1 MIYCMYFQLYFNDV
15 NQCSDL
21 SYVYIYLNYR
31 FIIMHRPIHH
41 SIHHCLA
48 WEKMVQRSP
57 SVLWKFRIMMV
68 IVQEWQGSSRCSIL
82 LPRSGVVSDSRHIL
96 YLSAFYGAYLGAAW
110 PRSCHWTSYNWL
122 PLVCTPMDSIHTGLG
137 QRGLCRAQCD
147 IIMIQTWYQRTT
159 PQCTQQSHR
168 SGKSLYYSIHS
179 ALQQRKKK

>member
-21 SYVYIYLNYR
+21 SYVYIHLNYR

-96 YLSAFYGAYLGAAW
+96 YLSAFYGAHLGAAW
-110 PRSCHWTSYNWL
+110 PRSCRCY
-122 PLVCTPMDSIHTGLG
+122 LVEQFPQIKCSMDDTNSDPPPNQMSKRDCTPVIDFSRRLSERSKLFAYTGIWTGNPRSDRHHT
-137 QRGLCRAQCD
+137 
-147 IIMIQTWYQRTT
+147 IIL
-159 PQCTQQSHR
+159 H
-168 SGKSLYYSIHS
+168 
-179 ALQQRKKK
+179 A